1 MNIIPGKLLPKAEK
15 HVKKG
20 HPWVF
25 DQGIDLL
32 KKEGTTG
39 DVVVLFDQSKNKFLA
54 FGLLDLDSPIRIK
67 ILQSHTPSKLDE
79 AWVLEKVERAF
90 EIRKPLLKTE
100 TNSFRLIFGE
110 NDSLPS
116 LVCDVYNR
124 VAVVKLYSAIWWP
137 YLEWVVNAIV
147 KILPLDAVVL
157 RLSRKLENNQKGIKN
172 GAVIW
177 GELNNEVQV
186 FKEHGLLFEANVLK
200 GHKTGYFLDHR
211 ANRKRVGEL
220 SKGKRVLDVF
230 SYAGGFSVHALV
242 GGAERVSSVDISR
255 QALELAKSNAKLN
268 QFTGQHEVLVGDA
281 FEVLQDLKEQK
292 RKFDVVVIDPP
303 SFAKQAS
310 EVEGALSSYERLTKL
325 GCGLLAK
332 NGILVMASCSS
343 RVSSDEFFELVE
355 GVLKN
360 YFPQY
365 QLLSRWGHDIDH
377 PVAFDE
383 GAYLKC
389 GFYQV

>member
-332 NGILVMASCSS
+332 NGIMVMASCSS
-343 RVSSDEFFELVE
+343 RVSSDNFFELVE